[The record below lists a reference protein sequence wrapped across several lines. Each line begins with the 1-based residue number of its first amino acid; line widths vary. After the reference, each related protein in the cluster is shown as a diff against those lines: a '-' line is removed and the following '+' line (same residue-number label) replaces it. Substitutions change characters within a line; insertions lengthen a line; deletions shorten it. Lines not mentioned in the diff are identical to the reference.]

1 MNRNSW
7 PVKVLSELCSIT
19 TGNKDVNEGD
29 VQGEYLFFTC
39 AAVPLR
45 SSNYSFEGESILLP
59 GNGAN
64 VGMVLYYNG
73 KFEAYQRTYVLNKFS
88 VDVKYVYYHLRDR
101 WKKSQENKQFGS
113 ATNYIRF
120 DNIAS
125 YKIPIPPLPTQKQI
139 AEILEKADQAKQK
152 RKEANKLTEQFLQSA
167 FIEMFGDPVK
177 NPKGWEVRQLVELV
191 VKFQYGTSI
200 KSSQEG
206 IPVLRIPNIVQGII
220 DVAELKKV
228 QLSIGEEKPLVLN
241 NGDILFVRTNGNPDF
256 VGRCALFDLKDKFV
270 FASYLIRAIIKQ
282 KILDP
287 QFLVYLLGNANYRSV
302 VRSKCSTTAGQ
313 FNINTKGLGC
323 LPIILPPLPLQQ
335 QFAELVQK
343 TEALKEEQ
351 KESEQELENLFN
363 SLMQKAFKGE
373 LEFAGN

>member
-1 MNRNSW
+1 MKKSGNGWQIKSLGEVLDFHYGKGLPKLFREKDGEFPVFGSNGIVGYHSKYFVEGPCLVIGRKGSAGEVQYSEKNCWPIDTTYYVKKSENYSLVFFYYLLRKLNLSQFDKSTAIPGLNRN
-7 PVKVLSELCSIT
+7 
-19 TGNKDVNEGD
+19 D
-29 VQGEYLFFTC
+29 
-39 AAVPLR
+39 
-45 SSNYSFEGESILLP
+45 
-59 GNGAN
+59 
-64 VGMVLYYNG
+64 
-73 KFEAYQRTYVLNKFS
+73 AYR
-88 VDVKYVYYHLRDR
+88 
-101 WKKSQENKQFGS
+101 
-113 ATNYIRF
+113 I
-120 DNIAS
+120 
-125 YKIPIPPLPTQKQI
+125 KIPFPTLSIQKQI

-177 NPKGWEVRQLVELV
+177 NPKGWEVRQLIELV
-191 VKFQYGTSI
+191 EKFQYGTSI

-220 DVAELKKV
+220 DVTELKRV
-228 QLSIGEEKPLVLN
+228 QLSIGEEKSLVLN

-323 LPIILPPLPLQQ
+323 LPIILPPLSLQQ
-335 QFAELVQK
+335 QFSELVQK
-343 TEALKEEQ
+343 TEALKEKQ
-351 KESEQELENLFN
+351 KASGKELENLFN

-373 LEFAGN
+373 LT